1 MSELTSRGT
10 ISSVTA
16 VIVIVIIGVAGLGLG
31 FILGGGLGPGT
42 TTTSTTTTTTTTTGP
57 TNTLHIL
64 TRHSIAIQNLYEA
77 EFLASDIAD
86 EYNITNIE
94 WQDPYD
100 SLWGPIL
107 DDGWADV
114 IWGGGPTVFD
124 NLISDDYL
132 EPWTSAMMVAAAAR
146 VPDTYGGVDMKRN
159 NTGGDIMWVSAATSG
174 FGFTV
179 NDYFTDLWHLPNS
192 TIAANWTDLASPALA
207 QYLPVLPTVAVADA
221 YSSSSVRRAYEI
233 ITQGYGWDEGWSII
247 ARMVGN
253 GGFYGGSSAVKEAAE
268 QGAVGYG
275 LTIDFY
281 GFQSTNVNPNVKYI
295 SPGDFNIVN
304 GDPIAISATS
314 TQKELAEAFVDYILT
329 SEGQAVW
336 TNPEALRLPVMS
348 EAFDDPGADAFWGPF
363 LEDVYYE
370 TAAAVE
376 ASGFDFNDTLS
387 AMTSYSYRAY
397 FQAVFTN
404 AQTELVA
411 CWSKIAEAFN
421 EGYINQA
428 EFDGYVGDMA
438 AMLTVAGFNA
448 TYGFSGGLFDIDK
461 AIELDAAM
469 HYNTDGAKV
478 TFQSQWTAAAI
489 AQYNAVLAL
498 VLAEF
503 P

>member
-1 MSELTSRGT
+1 MSELTRGSGT
-10 ISSVTA
+10 SLMA
-16 VIVIVIIGVAGLGLG
+16 VVVIIIIGVAGFGIG
-31 FILGGGLGPGT
+31 FLLGGGLGPGP
-42 TTTSTTTTTTTTTGP
+42 TTTTTTTTTTTPPGP
-57 TNTLHIL
+57 THTLHIL

-77 EFLASDIAD
+77 KFLATDAAA
-86 EYNITNIE
+86 ENNITDID

-100 SLWGPIL
+100 YLWGPIL
-107 DDGWADV
+107 DQGWADV

-132 EPWTSAMMVAAAAR
+132 EPLDSALMVAAGAR
-146 VPDTYGGVDMKRN
+146 VPDEYAGVEMKRN
-159 NTGGDIMWVSAATSG
+159 NTAGDNMWISAATSG

-179 NDYFTDLWHLPNS
+179 NDYFTDLWDLPNS
-192 TIAANWTDLASPALA
+192 TIAANWTDLASPVLG
-207 QYLPVLPTVAVADA
+207 QYLPILPTVAVADA
-221 YSSSSVRRAYEI
+221 YASSSVRRAYEI
-233 ITQGYGWDEGWSII
+233 ITQGYGWTEGWSIL
-247 ARMVGN
+247 ARIVGN
-253 GGFYGGSSAVKEAAE
+253 GGMYSGSSSVKEAAE

-295 SPGDFNIVN
+295 SPGDYNIVN

-314 TQKELAEAFVDYILT
+314 TQKDLAEVFVDYVL
-329 SEGQAVW
+329 SAEGQAVW
-336 TNPEALRLPVMS
+336 TNPEALRLPVVV

-363 LEDVYYE
+363 LENVYYE
-370 TAAAVE
+370 TAAAVV
-376 ASGFDFNDTLS
+376 ASGFNFDDTLS
-387 AMTSYSYRAY
+387 AMSSYSYRAY

-428 EFDGYVGDMA
+428 EFDTFVGNMA
-438 AMLTVAGFNA
+438 ALLDVPGDGNT
-448 TYGFSGGLFDIDK
+448 TYGYRGGLFDVDK

-469 HYNTDGAKV
+469 HYDTDGYK
-478 TFQSQWTAAAI
+478 TLFQSQWTAAAI
-489 AQYNAVLAL
+489 SQYATVLAAVLL
-498 VLAEF
+498 EF

>member
-10 ISSVTA
+10 GIGLSA
-16 VIVIVIIGVAGLGLG
+16 IIVIVIIGVAGFGLG
-31 FILGGGLGPGT
+31 FIIAGGLGPAPTTTPT
-42 TTTSTTTTTTTTTGP
+42 TTTPTTTPGP
-57 TNTLHIL
+57 ENTLHIL
-64 TRHSIAIQNLYEA
+64 TRHSTAIQNLYEA
-77 EFLASDIAD
+77 EFLATDAAA
-86 EYNITNIE
+86 EYNITEIE

-146 VPDTYGGVDMKRN
+146 VPETYGGVDLKRSD
-159 NTGGDIMWVSAATSG
+159 GGDIMWVSAATSG

-179 NDYFTDLWHLPNS
+179 NDYFTDLWDLPNS
-192 TIAANWTDLASPALA
+192 TIAANWTDLASPVLG

-221 YSSSSVRRAYEI
+221 YASSSVRRAYEI
-233 ITQGYGWDEGWSII
+233 ITQGYGWDEGWSIL

-253 GGFYGGSSAVKEAAE
+253 GGFYSGSSAVKEAAE

-304 GDPIAISATS
+304 GDPIAIASTS
-314 TQKELAEAFVDYILT
+314 TQKLLAEVFVDYIL
-329 SEGQAVW
+329 SAEGQAVW
-336 TNPEALRLPVMS
+336 TNPEALRLPVMV
-348 EAFDDPGADAFWGPF
+348 EAFDEPTADPFWGPF
-363 LEDVYYE
+363 LEDVFYE
-370 TAAAVE
+370 TAAAVV

-387 AMTSYSYRAY
+387 AITSYSYRAY

-421 EGYINQA
+421 EGYIDQA
-428 EFDGYVGDMA
+428 EFDTYVGSMA
-438 AMLTVAGFNA
+438 AMLNVAGFNA
-448 TYGFSGGLFDIDK
+448 TYGYSGGIFDVDK
-461 AIELDAAM
+461 AIELNAAM
-469 HYNTDGAKV
+469 HYDIDGSKA

-489 AQYNAVLAL
+489 AQYGTVLTAVLG
-498 VLAEF
+498 EF

>member
-1 MSELTSRGT
+1 MSELTSGSRT
-10 ISSVTA
+10 PIIA
-16 VIVIVIIGVAGLGLG
+16 VVVIVIIGVAGFGIG
-31 FILGGGLGPGT
+31 FLMGGGLGPAP
-42 TTTSTTTTTTTTTGP
+42 TTTTTTTTTPAGP
-57 TNTLHIL
+57 THTLHIL
-64 TRHSIAIQNLYEA
+64 TRHSTAIQNLYEA
-77 EFLASDIAD
+77 EFLATDAAA
-86 EYNITNIE
+86 EYNITGIE

-124 NLISDDYL
+124 NLITEGYL
-132 EPWTSAMMVAAAAR
+132 EPLTSTMMTAAGAR
-146 VPDTYGGVDMKRN
+146 VPDTYAGVDLKRSD
-159 NTGGDIMWVSAATSG
+159 GDDLMWVSAATSG

-179 NDYFTDLWHLPNS
+179 NDYFTDLWDLPNS
-192 TIAANWTDLASPALA
+192 TIAANWTDLASPVLGK
-207 QYLPVLPTVAVADA
+207 YLPVLPTVAVADA
-221 YSSSSVRRAYEI
+221 YASSSVRRAYEI
-233 ITQGYGWDEGWSII
+233 ITQGYGWAEGWSIL

-253 GGFYGGSSAVKEAAE
+253 GGFYSGSSAVKEAAE

-281 GFQSTNVNPNVKYI
+281 GFQSTNVNPNVVYI

-304 GDPIAISATS
+304 GDPIAIASTS
-314 TQKELAEAFVDYILT
+314 TQKLLAEVFVDYIL
-329 SEGQAVW
+329 SAEGQAVW
-336 TNPEALRLPVMS
+336 TNPEALRLPVMV

-363 LEDVYYE
+363 LEDVFYE
-370 TAAAVE
+370 TEAAVV

-387 AMTSYSYRAY
+387 AITSYSYRAY

-421 EGYINQA
+421 KGYINQG
-428 EFDGYVGDMA
+428 EFDTYVSQMA
-438 AMLTVAGFNA
+438 AMLDVSPDGNS

-469 HYNTDGAKV
+469 HYDIDGYKAL
-478 TFQSQWTAAAI
+478 FQSAWTAAAI
-489 AQYNAVLAL
+489 SQYNTVLAAVLL
-498 VLAEF
+498 EF